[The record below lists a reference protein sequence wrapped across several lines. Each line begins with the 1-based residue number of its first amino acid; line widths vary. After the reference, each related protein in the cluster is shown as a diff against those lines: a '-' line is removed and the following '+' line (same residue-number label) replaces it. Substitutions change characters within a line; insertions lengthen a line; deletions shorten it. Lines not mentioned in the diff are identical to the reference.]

1 MRAHAELAATAG
13 RLAEAAERGPDSAT
27 VAARLGALKLL
38 VGDLMLE
45 VEAALPDVA
54 AAGPGAAGR
63 AARHLVG
70 AGGKRVRP
78 LLVVLAARAAGAVPA
93 GASAR
98 GPGNDTT

>member
-78 LLVVLAARAAGAVPA
+78 LLVVLASRAARGGGSRRAAG
-93 GASAR
+93 R
-98 GPGNDTT
+98 E